1 MEYDVIVAGAGSAG
15 CMAAYTAAKR
25 NFDVCLVE
33 AKPKEIIGDK
43 ICGNAISNDHFER
56 INFKPPRELI
66 TNEIEGLI
74 LYSPSLTS
82 WKIPGGKYK
91 GVMIDRKAFG
101 QYLLSLALEA
111 GVELKDQTPVI
122 RPLVEENFVEGLEVK
137 NEKIR
142 AMITID
148 ACGLN
153 SPIRKN
159 LSKIFGIEE
168 IEEKDINLAYR
179 EIRKVRKKIEDEN
192 YCRIYLN
199 PDKFPGGY
207 AWIFPQTEDSVNV
220 GLGVQ
225 KIGNYPNPKERLY
238 QTILKF
244 DLFDGSEIISID
256 GRKQAGGMNV
266 PTRRSLYSLVENGI
280 LFAGE
285 AGCIIDPL
293 TGGGNGQALVSGKLA
308 AEIACNALE
317 KGNVSKESLWEYN
330 LKHYTE
336 KDGYG
341 LKYTSL
347 DIFRIFLQSLSP
359 KDLDYIANSGI
370 IKKDDLLI
378 LTTKG
383 ELKISTKDGI
393 KRFFKGIG
401 NIRLLKNFVYV
412 KKIME
417 EVRENCLSFPQSSL
431 EFSKWKEKIEL
442 SFSEVEEKFKPY
454 QPIF

>member
-1 MEYDVIVAGAGSAG
+1 MEYDLIVAGAGTAG

-43 ICGNAISNDHFER
+43 ICGNAISNHHFER
-56 INFKPPRELI
+56 INFKPPREVI
-66 TNEIEGLI
+66 TNKIEGLI
-74 LYSPSLTS
+74 LYSPSLTF

-101 QYLLSLALEA
+101 QYLLGLAIEA

-122 RPLVEENFVEGLEVK
+122 KPLVEENFVEGLEVK

-142 AMITID
+142 AKITID

-168 IEEKDINLAYR
+168 IKEKDINLAYR
-179 EIRKVRKKIEDEN
+179 EIRKVRKKVEDEN

-207 AWIFPQTEDSVNV
+207 AWIFPQTEDLVNV

-225 KIGNYPNPKERLY
+225 KIGDYPNPKERLY

-244 DLFDGSEIISID
+244 DLFDDSEIISID

-285 AGCIIDPL
+285 AGCIIDPV

-308 AEIACNALE
+308 AEVACNALE
-317 KGNVSKESLWEYN
+317 KGDVSKESLWEYN
-330 LKHYTE
+330 LKHYCE
-336 KDGYG
+336 EEGYG
-341 LKYTSL
+341 LKYTPL
-347 DIFRIFLQSLSP
+347 DIFRIFIQSLSP
-359 KDLDYIANSGI
+359 KDLDYIANSEI
-370 IKKDDLLI
+370 IKKEDLLI

-383 ELKISTKDGI
+383 ELKLSKKEAV

-401 NIRLLKNFVYV
+401 TLRLLKDFVYV
-412 KKIME
+412 REMME
-417 EVRENCLSFPQSSL
+417 KVKESCLNFPKFPSDFN
-431 EFSKWKEKIEL
+431 EWKEKIEQ
-442 SFSEVEEKFKPY
+442 SFSEVEKKFKPY
-454 QPIF
+454 SQQR